1 MGIFSFSP
9 SLFFTWQD
17 VEDEARRR
25 GVNLEQRSTADR
37 RLLQTDPDKAMRAVG
52 IWAGWD
58 AASPEQQALD
68 HQWMED
74 WRKSAGY
81 SGGSLGMDW
90 QPLDSSADG
99 RGAGLGS
106 FDFNDPAG
114 TAAFSGKIYGGT
126 RPQYDG
132 GGESSQ
138 AMLDAVLGYGD
149 FSYDPAKDPLYGSY
163 KKTYTREGQ
172 RAGADALAQAA
183 AMTGGIPSSYAVGAA
198 NQAGNYYA
206 AQLADRIPALEAL
219 AYQRWADGYDRAL
232 TDYRAAAD
240 ADDRAY
246 GRYLDA
252 LAQYNADRAF
262 DYGAYGDEF
271 DRARQAAA
279 LGDFSRL
286 DELGYDTSS
295 ARGTLY
301 AYGDDGSSYSVGSH
315 KGQFFLAYAPAGSTM
330 TGGDG
335 STWTKN
341 ADGSVTI
348 TAADGK
354 TYRYGGTDEAAAG
367 YSGAGYGGGGGD
379 PAADNTGNEPLG
391 VGGDYAQTISD
402 LIMRGATMTDINEF
416 INGFSLSDE
425 EKRALRRWAAK
436 AKNS

>member
-1 MGIFSFSP
+1 MS
-9 SLFFTWQD
+9 FFTWQD
-17 VEDEARRR
+17 VEDEAKRR

-37 RLLQTDPDKAMRAVG
+37 RLLQSDPDKAMRAVG

-58 AASPEQQALD
+58 GASPEQQALD

-74 WRKSAGY
+74 WRRSAGY

-90 QPLDSSADG
+90 QPLDPSPAD
-99 RGAGLGS
+99 GAGLGS

-114 TAAFSGKIYGGT
+114 TAAYSGKIYGGA

-138 AMLDAVLGYGD
+138 AMLDAVLGYGE
-149 FSYDPAKDPLYGSY
+149 FTYDPAKDPLYGAY

-183 AMTGGIPSSYAVGAA
+183 ALTGGIPSSYAVGTA

-206 AQLADRIPALEAL
+206 ARLADRIPELEAL
-219 AYQRWADGYDRAL
+219 AYQRWTDGYDRAL
-232 TDYRAAAD
+232 SDYRAAAA

-262 DYGAYGDEF
+262 DYGVYGDDF

-286 DELGYDTSS
+286 DELGYNTDA
-295 ARGTLY
+295 ARGTVY
-301 AYGDDGSSYSVGSH
+301 AYDGDGRSYSVGSH
-315 KGQFFLAYAPAGSTM
+315 KGQFFLSYAPIGSTM

-335 STWTKN
+335 STWVKN

-348 TAADGK
+348 TTRDGK
-354 TYRYGGTDEAAAG
+354 TYRYGGTDGAAAG
-367 YSGAGYGGGGGD
+367 YSGGYGGGGGG
-379 PAADNTGNEPLG
+379 PTADLDGGTGTFG
-391 VGGDYAQTISD
+391 VGGDYAQAIGD

-416 INGFSLSDE
+416 INGSDLSDK
-425 EKRALRRWAAK
+425 EKRALRSWAAK
-436 AKNS
+436 TKNG